1 MATYKKPNANDV
13 RFIMGDIGERAVA
26 RQFMA
31 TRSEDWYDSTK
42 DGEIG
47 ELKYEVK
54 TMRLN
59 FKTMSFWVGQNK
71 TRTQWAKID
80 SCDALIFVRIPEKET
95 ERAGMYLCIN
105 HRNSWFKAYR
115 NDGVAVKAFPLK
127 RCIKIAD
134 LSKEESLTLFNH
146 SCTIS
151 EHRRFE
157 EQV

>member
-1 MATYKKPNANDV
+1 MATSKKLSKNEI

-26 RQFMA
+26 RKYNA
-31 TRSEDWYDSTK
+31 TRAEDWYDPTK

-59 FKTMSFWVGQNK
+59 YSTMTFWVGQNK
-71 TRTQWAKID
+71 TKTQWKKIND
-80 SCDALIFVRIPEKET
+80 CDALFFVRIPEKKT
-95 ERAGMYLCIN
+95 ERAGMYLCID
-105 HRNSWFKAYR
+105 HKNSWVKAYR

-127 RCIKIAD
+127 KCIKIAD
-134 LSKEESLTLFNH
+134 LTEEESLTLFNH

-151 EHRRFE
+151 EYKRFE